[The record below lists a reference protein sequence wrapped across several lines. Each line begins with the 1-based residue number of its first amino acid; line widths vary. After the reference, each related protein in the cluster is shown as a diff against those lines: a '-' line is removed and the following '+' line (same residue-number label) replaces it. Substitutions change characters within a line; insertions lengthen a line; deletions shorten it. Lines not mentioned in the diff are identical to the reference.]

1 MIRNIV
7 FDMGKV
13 LVDYSGMPVCR
24 HFTDNEALAKRIC
37 TAVFDS
43 PEWVLLDMGVIKEK
57 DGIEKMISRLDTEEE
72 KELAVKCFDH
82 WHEYNMTA
90 RPEMGDL
97 IRDLKAKGYGIYLC
111 SNASVRLLTC
121 YKKVLPSI
129 DCFDGILFSA
139 EVLCMKPQKE
149 MYGHFFDRF
158 GLKPEE
164 CYFIDDLQNNIE
176 GAKACGMDGYCFA
189 DGDVGKLKETLYG
202 SVLSL
207 TK

>member
-13 LVDYSGMPVCR
+13 LVDNSGMKVCR
-24 HFTDNEALAKRIC
+24 HFTDHEAQAKRIS

-121 YKKVLPSI
+121 YKKVLPAI

-139 EVLCMKPQKE
+139 EVLCMKPQKD

>member
-1 MIRNIV
+1 MAPAYSGAERRGILFRNIV

-121 YKKVLPSI
+121 YKKVLPAI

-139 EVLCMKPQKE
+139 EVL
-149 MYGHFFDRF
+149 
-158 GLKPEE
+158 
-164 CYFIDDLQNNIE
+164 
-176 GAKACGMDGYCFA
+176 
-189 DGDVGKLKETLYG
+189 
-202 SVLSL
+202 LSL
-207 TK
+207 IHISEPTRP

>member
-1 MIRNIV
+1 MKKKIIAIGIGMMLCAGL
-7 FDMGKV
+7 FTGCGKTEV
-13 LVDYSGMPVCR
+13 KQDTVAASSSEEGKQ
-24 HFTDNEALAKRIC
+24 E
-37 TAVFDS
+37 
-43 PEWVLLDMGVIKEK
+43 G
-57 DGIEKMISRLDTEEE
+57 TEEE

-121 YKKVLPSI
+121 YKKVLPAI